1 MAFIQKRLHGPAAM
15 ATSMATSAANI
26 YTTPNATATI
36 VKQILLC
43 NTAALAQTATL
54 YVAAF
59 GAATAAKTIFKAI
72 SLDPSETL
80 ILNLSLV
87 LAAGEIISG
96 SATDAGVTI
105 TISGIEEA

>member
-1 MAFIQKRLHGPAAM
+1 MAFTQKRLWGPVP
-15 ATSMATSAANI
+15 MATSATNT
-26 YTTPNATATI
+26 YVTPNATATI

-43 NTAALAQTATL
+43 NTAATVQTATL
-54 YVAAF
+54 HI
-59 GAATAAKTIFKAI
+59 ATAGSAAASNMIFKAI

-87 LAAGEIISG
+87 LAAGNIISG
-96 SATDAGVTI
+96 LATDVGVTI

>member
-1 MAFIQKRLHGPAAM
+1 MAFTQKRLWGPVP
-15 ATSMATSAANI
+15 MATSATNT
-26 YTTPNATATI
+26 YVTPNATATI

-43 NTAALAQTATL
+43 NTTSAVQTATL
-54 YVAAF
+54 HIAAQ
-59 GAATAAKTIFKAI
+59 GSAAASNMIFKAI

-87 LAAGEIISG
+87 LAAGNIISG
-96 SATDAGVTI
+96 LATDVGVTI